1 MKPRRIVLALWALI
15 ICCSATHAKE
25 ATLILVNG
33 KVWTE
38 NPALPIAHAVALD
51 GNKILAVGDD
61 ATVRKL
67 AGPDTKVVDLHGRL
81 LLPGFNDAHVHFLDG
96 GASLISVDLGKANS
110 PAEFRERVATFAR
123 TRGPGAWL
131 RNGNWDHQRWNPPH
145 LPDHQLIDEACGD
158 HPALLWRLD
167 GHMAL
172 ANALALKLAG
182 IDRNTKDPPGGEIER
197 DKDGN
202 PTGILKDSATALV
215 SRVMPP
221 LSARE
226 QDQAMEAALH
236 EAAIH
241 GITSVQN
248 LADTPEDE
256 SQPEVF
262 REFQK
267 FEREGKLTVRIYQG
281 VRVRDWKMYA
291 DPGIVAPFGS
301 ALLRIGNLKAFADGA
316 LGSETAWMDEPFAN
330 NPSNKGL
337 ASPDLLDVEKFYSE
351 MRDADKAGL
360 QLTIHAIGD
369 RAIRTI
375 LDLYARL
382 EKDNGPADRR
392 PRIEHVQHMH
402 PADYPRF
409 AKLGVIASMQ
419 PYHAIDDGRWAEK
432 VIGPERIHSSYAW
445 KSLLDAG
452 ATLAFGSDWPVAPLD
467 AVMGIYAAATRRT
480 LDGKTPGGWT
490 PEQRIT
496 VAQAVHAYTVNSA
509 FAEHQENVKGSIEP
523 GKLADLVILS
533 DDIFSIPAEKIQDTK
548 VDMTIFDGRV
558 IFERPGFQISR
569 SLSSS
574 SDSRIHNAVPLTP

>member
-1 MKPRRIVLALWALI
+1 MKLRRIALALLAFS
-15 ICCSATHAKE
+15 ICCSATRAKQ
-25 ATLILVNG
+25 ATVILVNG

-51 GNKILAVGDD
+51 GNTILAVGDD
-61 ATVRKL
+61 ATIRKL
-67 AGPDTKVVDLHGRL
+67 AGPDTKVIDLRGRL

-96 GASLISVDLGKANS
+96 GASLISVDLGSANS
-110 PAEFRERVATFAR
+110 PAEFRDRIAKFAK
-123 TRGPGAWL
+123 TRASGTWL
-131 RNGNWDHQRWNPPH
+131 RNGNWDHQRWNPPD
-145 LPDHQLIDEACGD
+145 LPNHQLIDEATGD
-158 HPALLWRLD
+158 HPALLWRTD

-172 ANALALKLAG
+172 ANALAMKLAG
-182 IDRNTKDPPGGEIER
+182 IDRTTKDPPGGEIER

-215 SRVMPP
+215 VRVMPP

-236 EAAIH
+236 EAAVH

-301 ALLRIGNLKAFADGA
+301 SLLRIGNLKAFADGA

-337 ASPDLLDVEKFYSE
+337 ASPDLLDIEKFYGE
-351 MRDADKAGL
+351 MRAADKAGL

-369 RAIRTI
+369 HAISTI

-402 PADYPRF
+402 PEDYPRF

-432 VIGPERIHSSYAW
+432 VIGPERVHSSYAW

-452 ATLAFGSDWPVAPLD
+452 ATLAFGSDWAVAPLD
-467 AVMGIYAAATRRT
+467 AVMGIYAATTRST
-480 LDGKTPGGWT
+480 LDGKTPGGWI

-496 VAQAVHAYTVNSA
+496 VAQAVHAYTVGSA
-509 FAEHQENVKGSIEP
+509 FAEHQEKVKGSIEP
-523 GKLADLVILS
+523 GKLADLVVLS
-533 DDIFSIPAEKIQDTK
+533 NDIFSIPPDQIQKTK
-548 VDMTIFDGRV
+548 VDMTVFDGRV
-558 IFERPGFQISR
+558 IYERK
-569 SLSSS
+569 
-574 SDSRIHNAVPLTP
+574 